1 MALERGRQLKAQTAV
16 WWRRTGTG
24 PDGEPLIAE
33 PVEIDIRWRGQL
45 SEVPDARGQVLG
57 LDATALVWADVNP
70 GDLLWKGRLGD
81 WDEAAH
87 GQELMLV
94 TSLADTLPLRKGRV
108 RRTLGMKRFRATLP
122 AGS

>member
-1 MALERGRQLKAQTAV
+1 MALERGRQLKVQAAV

-24 PDGEPLIAE
+24 PDGEPLIGPPA
-33 PVEIDIRWRGQL
+33 EIDVRWRGML
-45 SEVPDARGQVLG
+45 SEVPDARGQILG
-57 LDATALVWADVNP
+57 LDATALAWADVNP
-70 GDLLWKGRLGD
+70 GDLLWKGRLAD
-81 WDEAAH
+81 WNEAAH

-94 TSLADTLPLRKGRV
+94 TSFADTMPLRNGRV